1 MGAPC
6 RNGTRKPEEGRQ
18 IWRFGGKKGRL
29 DYVRCAKEYRHT
41 PDREEPAP
49 VSQQTL
55 NLPLLKIPSIVL
67 HLGGV
72 GGGGTQ
78 AAEPGVT

>member
-1 MGAPC
+1 MA
-6 RNGTRKPEEGRQ
+6 
-18 IWRFGGKKGRL
+18 IWGKKGRL
-29 DYVRCAKEYRHT
+29 DYVRRAKEYRHT

-67 HLGGV
+67 HLGG
-72 GGGGTQ
+72 GTQ
-78 AAEPGVT
+78 GAEPGVT